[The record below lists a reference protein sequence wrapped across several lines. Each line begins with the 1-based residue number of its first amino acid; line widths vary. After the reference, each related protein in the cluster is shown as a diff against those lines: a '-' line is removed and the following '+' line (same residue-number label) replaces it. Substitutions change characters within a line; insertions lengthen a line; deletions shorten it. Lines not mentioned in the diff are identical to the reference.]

1 MSPPDGACRLA
12 AVGHRL
18 SRIVTRTGDA
28 GDTGLT
34 GGARVPKTHPRVRAM
49 GDVDELNSQL
59 GVLLAQKL
67 PGDLRAT
74 LTRIQHELFNLGGE
88 LSLPGSTLVTG
99 EHLHA
104 LERDVETLNRTLPPL
119 KEFVL
124 PGGTPAAAAPG
135 ARHLPARGALR
146 VAGARSRTAESR
158 RAALPQSPV
167 GFPVRRGSRA
177 GAREGRA
184 GGAVAGYFARAS
196 LSAAHSC
203 AIPSSSLGVARSSRL
218 PSTAYSAPA
227 RVAATP
233 GLRRQYSRTAVTSS
247 CRV

>member
-124 PGGTPAAAAPG
+124 PGGTPAAAAAHL
-135 ARHLPARGALR
+135 ARAIC
-146 VAGARSRTAESR
+146 R
-158 RAALPQSPV
+158 RAERSVWQVHAAEPLNPAAPRYLNRLSDFLFV
-167 GFPVRRGSRA
+167 A
-177 GAREGRA
+177 AR
-184 GGAVAGYFARAS
+184 VLARAKGGRE
-196 LSAAHSC
+196 AQWR
-203 AIPSSSLGVARSSRL
+203 GTSR
-218 PSTAYSAPA
+218 
-227 RVAATP
+227 
-233 GLRRQYSRTAVTSS
+233 GRR
-247 CRV
+247 